1 MGLSHE
7 KMVHLSH
14 VVTDALE
21 SEETIKLL
29 KPRNEVR
36 LEVIEALRRESARE
50 DEIETRARTKI
61 MSMKKDIAEGSPEWD
76 ILYSKFV
83 EEERDKRRRVR

>member
-14 VVTDALE
+14 VVTNALNGDDAV
-21 SEETIKLL
+21 TFL
-29 KPRNEVR
+29 KPHNQVR
-36 LEVIEALRRESARE
+36 LEVVEALRRESAQE
-50 DEIETRARTKI
+50 DEIERRARTKI
-61 MSMKKDIAEGSPEWD
+61 VSMKKDIAEGSPEWD
-76 ILYSKFV
+76 ILYGKFV

>member
-14 VVTDALE
+14 VVTNALGGDD
-21 SEETIKLL
+21 TATFL
-29 KPRNEVR
+29 KPHNDVR
-36 LEVIEALRRESARE
+36 LEVVEALRRESAQE
-50 DEIETRARTKI
+50 DEVERRARTKI
-61 MSMKKDIAEGSPEWD
+61 ASMKKDIAEGSPEWD
-76 ILYSKFV
+76 ILYGKFV

>member
-21 SEETIKLL
+21 KADAVTLL
-29 KPRNEVR
+29 KPHNEVR
-36 LEVIEALRRESARE
+36 LEVIEVLRRESAQQ
-50 DEIETRARTKI
+50 DEIENRARAKI
-61 MSMKKDIAEGSPEWD
+61 ASMKKDIAEGSPEWD

>member
-21 SEETIKLL
+21 EVDSITFL
-29 KPRNEVR
+29 KPHNQVR
-36 LEVIEALRRESARE
+36 LEVIEALRREAAQE
-50 DEIETRARTKI
+50 EEIEQRARIKI
-61 MSMKKDIAEGSPEWD
+61 TSMKKDIAEGSPEWD
-76 ILYSKFV
+76 ILYAKFV

>member
-14 VVTDALE
+14 VVTNALDGDDAV
-21 SEETIKLL
+21 TFL
-29 KPRNEVR
+29 KPYNQVR
-36 LEVIEALRRESARE
+36 LEVVEALRRESAQE
-50 DEIETRARTKI
+50 DEIERRARTKI
-61 MSMKKDIAEGSPEWD
+61 VSMKKDIAAGSPEWD
-76 ILYSKFV
+76 ILYGKFV

>member
-14 VVTDALE
+14 VVTNALDGADDI
-21 SEETIKLL
+21 TFV
-29 KPRNEVR
+29 KPHNEVR
-36 LEVIEALRRESARE
+36 LEVIEALRRETAQE
-50 DEIETRARTKI
+50 DEIVRRARMKI
-61 MSMKKDIAEGSPEWD
+61 TSMKKDIAEGSPEWD
-76 ILYSKFV
+76 ILYAKFV

>member
-21 SEETIKLL
+21 AAEDVTLL
-29 KPRNEVR
+29 KPHNEVR
-36 LEVIEALRRESARE
+36 LEGIEALRRESAQE
-50 DEIETRARTKI
+50 DEIESRARAKI
-61 MSMKKDIAEGSPEWD
+61 TSMKKDIAEGSPEWD